1 MPKIK
6 VLPPNIA
13 NKIAAGEVVD
23 RPASVVKELVENAID
38 AEASQITVVVAQAGK
53 ELIQVIDNGVG
64 MDEEDAE
71 LAFER
76 HATSKIAETRD
87 LDRILTLGFRGE
99 ALPSIAS
106 VSRLEVKTCPRGSEV
121 GVLLKLEGGTI
132 AGREKLALKPGT
144 TITVKNLF
152 YNTPA
157 RRNFLRADTTEL
169 NHILKELKR
178 FFLAYPEIHFSFIY
192 NGEELLNLPPASQ
205 DERIIRVFDQKFYDG
220 LAYVREELNE
230 MVLEGYVCR
239 PDQAR
244 GNSANQFIYLNR
256 RAIINRNLAHAILQG
271 YGNLIERSRYPQFI
285 MFLHIPPQLVD
296 VNVHPTKMEV
306 RFANERVIY
315 HLFLSAVR
323 KAIQSKQIIPG
334 FTLRGDAEGEHAL
347 EAQRKELRRQFS
359 RGETFARPPLPG
371 SEPFEL
377 QEHAPNRPAQAG
389 AVENTAKSPGDTA
402 QMAFRY
408 ESLPPSVPPQEKSRK
423 DGADHLPQTSQAIF
437 WQVHNRYIISQIKSG
452 LVIID
457 QHVAHERILYE
468 EILRYLNNER
478 NVPSQQLLFPQTLE
492 LALEDYLVYSDIK
505 EWLRKIGF
513 GITELSG
520 RTVMIE
526 AIPVGVKVGKE
537 ARILIEIIDF
547 YRENEGRKMAAHEKI
562 AAAFACKN
570 AIKSGEKLG
579 VEAMSSL
586 VNQLFATKEPY
597 FCPHGRPVIV
607 TLELEE
613 LDRKFKRI

>member
-38 AEASQITVVVAQAGK
+38 AEAGQITVVIGQAGK
-53 ELIQVIDNGVG
+53 ELIQVIDNGAG

-76 HATSKIAETRD
+76 HATSKIADVRD

-106 VSRLEVKTCPRGSEV
+106 VSRLEVKTCPRGSDV
-121 GVLLKLEGGTI
+121 GVLLKLEGGSI
-132 AGREKLALKPGT
+132 AAREKLALKPGT

-178 FFLAYPEIHFSFIY
+178 FFLAYPEIHFSFIH
-192 NGEELLNLPPASQ
+192 NGEELANLPPASQ

-256 RAIINRNLAHAILQG
+256 RAIINRNLAHAIFQG

-285 MFLHIPPQLVD
+285 MFLHIPPHLVD

-323 KAIQSKQIIPG
+323 KAIQSKNIIPG
-334 FTLRGDAEGEHAL
+334 FTLKAGAEREHSP
-347 EAQRKELRRQFS
+347 EAQREEIQRQFS
-359 RGETFARPPLPG
+359 RGEAFAPPPISG
-371 SEPFEL
+371 TDPIQP
-377 QEHAPNRPAQAG
+377 QEHAAGRPAQAG
-389 AVENTAKSPGDTA
+389 GADSAEKSPKDAA
-402 QMAFRY
+402 QMTFRY
-408 ESLPPSVPPQEKSRK
+408 EPLPPSAPAQESR
-423 DGADHLPQTSQAIF
+423 GATDNLPQASQAIF

-468 EILRYLNNER
+468 DILRYLNNER

-505 EWLRKIGF
+505 EWLHKIGF

-520 RTVMIE
+520 RTVLIE
-526 AIPVGVKVGKE
+526 AVPVGVRVGKE

-547 YRENEGRKMAAHEKI
+547 YRENEGSKMAAHEKI

-607 TLELEE
+607 TLDLEE

>member
-6 VLPPNIA
+6 VLPSNIA

-38 AEASQITVVVAQAGK
+38 AEAGQITVVIGQAGK
-53 ELIQVIDNGVG
+53 ELIQVIDNGAG

-71 LAFER
+71 LAFQR
-76 HATSKIAETRD
+76 HATSKIADVRD

-106 VSRLEVKTCPRGSEV
+106 VSRLEVKTCPRGSDV
-121 GVLLKLEGGTI
+121 GVLLKLEGGSV
-132 AGREKLALKPGT
+132 AAREKLALKPGT

-178 FFLAYPEIHFSFIY
+178 FFLAYPEIHFSFIH

-256 RAIINRNLAHAILQG
+256 RAIINRNLAHAIFQG

-285 MFLHIPPQLVD
+285 MFLHIPPQFVD

-323 KAIQSKQIIPG
+323 KAIQSKEIIPG
-334 FTLRGDAEGEHAL
+334 FALRAGAEREHSP
-347 EAQRKELRRQFS
+347 EAQREEIQRQFS
-359 RGETFARPPLPG
+359 PGITFPRPPLSG
-371 SEPFEL
+371 DEPFPPPER
-377 QEHAPNRPAQAG
+377 APGQPTGGG
-389 AVENTAKSPGDTA
+389 AAKSPKDAA

-408 ESLPPSVPPQEKSRK
+408 ESLPAPAPSPEKSR
-423 DGADHLPQTSQAIF
+423 DGADNLPQTSQAIF

-468 EILRYLNNER
+468 EILRYLGNER
-478 NVPSQQLLFPQTLE
+478 NAPSQQLLFPQTLE

-505 EWLRKIGF
+505 DWLHKIGF

-526 AIPVGVKVGKE
+526 AVPVGVKVGKE

-547 YRENEGRKMAAHEKI
+547 YRENEGSKMAAHEKI

-607 TLELEE
+607 TLDLEE

>member
-6 VLPPNIA
+6 VLPSNIA

-38 AEASQITVVVAQAGK
+38 AEAGQITVVIGQAGK
-53 ELIQVIDNGVG
+53 ELIQVIDNGAG

-71 LAFER
+71 LAFQR
-76 HATSKIAETRD
+76 HATSKIADVRD

-106 VSRLEVKTCPRGSEV
+106 VSRLEVKTCPRGSDV
-121 GVLLKLEGGTI
+121 GVLLKLEGGSV
-132 AGREKLALKPGT
+132 AAREKLALKPGT

-178 FFLAYPEIHFSFIY
+178 FFLAYPEIHFSFIH

-256 RAIINRNLAHAILQG
+256 RAIINRNLAHAIFQG

-285 MFLHIPPQLVD
+285 MFLHIPPQFVD

-323 KAIQSKQIIPG
+323 KAIQSKEIIPG
-334 FTLRGDAEGEHAL
+334 FALRAGAEREHSP
-347 EAQRKELRRQFS
+347 EAQREEIQRQFS
-359 RGETFARPPLPG
+359 PGITFPRPPLSG
-371 SEPFEL
+371 DEPFPPPEP
-377 QEHAPNRPAQAG
+377 APGQPTGGG
-389 AVENTAKSPGDTA
+389 AAKSPKDAA

-408 ESLPPSVPPQEKSRK
+408 ESLPSPSPAPSPEKSR
-423 DGADHLPQTSQAIF
+423 DGADNLPQTSQAIF

-468 EILRYLNNER
+468 EILRYLSNER
-478 NVPSQQLLFPQTLE
+478 NAPSQQLLFPQTLE

-505 EWLRKIGF
+505 DWLHKIGF

-526 AIPVGVKVGKE
+526 AVPVGVKVGKE

-547 YRENEGRKMAAHEKI
+547 YRENEGSKMAAHEKI

-607 TLELEE
+607 TLDLEE

>member
-6 VLPPNIA
+6 VLPSNIA

-38 AEASQITVVVAQAGK
+38 AEAGQITVVIGQAGK
-53 ELIQVIDNGVG
+53 ELIQVIDNGAG

-71 LAFER
+71 LAFQR
-76 HATSKIAETRD
+76 HATSKIADVRD

-106 VSRLEVKTCPRGSEV
+106 VSRLEVKTCPRGSDV
-121 GVLLKLEGGTI
+121 GVLLKLEGGSV
-132 AGREKLALKPGT
+132 AAREKLALKPGT

-178 FFLAYPEIHFSFIY
+178 FFLAYPEIHFSFIH

-256 RAIINRNLAHAILQG
+256 RAIINRNLAHAIFQG

-285 MFLHIPPQLVD
+285 MFLHIPPQFVD

-323 KAIQSKQIIPG
+323 KAIQSKEIIPG
-334 FTLRGDAEGEHAL
+334 FALRAGAEREHSP
-347 EAQRKELRRQFS
+347 EAQREEIQRQFS
-359 RGETFARPPLPG
+359 PGITFPRPPLSG
-371 SEPFEL
+371 DEPFPPPER
-377 QEHAPNRPAQAG
+377 APGQPTGGG
-389 AVENTAKSPGDTA
+389 AAKSPKDSA

-408 ESLPPSVPPQEKSRK
+408 ESLPAPAPSPEKSR
-423 DGADHLPQTSQAIF
+423 DGADNLPQTSQAIF

-468 EILRYLNNER
+468 EILRYLGNER
-478 NVPSQQLLFPQTLE
+478 NAPSQQLLFPQTLE

-505 EWLRKIGF
+505 DWLHKIGF

-526 AIPVGVKVGKE
+526 AVPVGVKVGKE

-547 YRENEGRKMAAHEKI
+547 YRENEGSKMAAHEKI

-607 TLELEE
+607 TLDLEE

>member
-6 VLPPNIA
+6 VLPSNIA

-38 AEASQITVVVAQAGK
+38 AEAGQITVVIGQAGK
-53 ELIQVIDNGVG
+53 ELIQVIDNGAG

-71 LAFER
+71 LAFQR
-76 HATSKIAETRD
+76 HATSKIADVRD

-106 VSRLEVKTCPRGSEV
+106 VSRLEVKTCPRGSDV
-121 GVLLKLEGGTI
+121 GVLLKLEGGSV
-132 AGREKLALKPGT
+132 AAREKLALKPGT

-178 FFLAYPEIHFSFIY
+178 FFLAYPEIHFSFIH

-256 RAIINRNLAHAILQG
+256 RAIINRNLAHAIFQG

-285 MFLHIPPQLVD
+285 IFLHIPPQFVD

-323 KAIQSKQIIPG
+323 KAIQSKEIIPG
-334 FTLRGDAEGEHAL
+334 FALRAGAEREHSP
-347 EAQRKELRRQFS
+347 EAQREEIQRQFS
-359 RGETFARPPLPG
+359 PGITFPRPPLSG
-371 SEPFEL
+371 DEPFPPPER
-377 QEHAPNRPAQAG
+377 APGQPTGGG
-389 AVENTAKSPGDTA
+389 AAKSPKDSA

-408 ESLPPSVPPQEKSRK
+408 ESLPAPAPSPEKSRH
-423 DGADHLPQTSQAIF
+423 GADNLPQTSQAIF

-468 EILRYLNNER
+468 EILRYLGNER
-478 NVPSQQLLFPQTLE
+478 NAPSQQLLFPQTLE

-505 EWLRKIGF
+505 DWLYKIGF

-526 AIPVGVKVGKE
+526 AVPVGVKVGKE

-547 YRENEGRKMAAHEKI
+547 YRENEGSKMAAHEKI

-607 TLELEE
+607 TLDLEE